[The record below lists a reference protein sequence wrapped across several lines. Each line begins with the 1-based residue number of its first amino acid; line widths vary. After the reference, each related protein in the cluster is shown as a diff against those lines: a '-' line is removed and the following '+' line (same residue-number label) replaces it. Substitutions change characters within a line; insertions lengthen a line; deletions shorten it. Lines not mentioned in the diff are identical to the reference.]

1 MAAHCYVATS
11 STKRSTKAYDGF
23 MEQTQMLRGVK
34 IKFHNLKTNGCGVIT
49 KHKLLTVST
58 HLAAHVETKQGCHAL

>member
-1 MAAHCYVATS
+1 
-11 STKRSTKAYDGF
+11 
-23 MEQTQMLRGVK
+23 MLRGVK